1 MIDMQST
8 GAKTSCNKLIFL
20 LTVDAVDD
28 RSRGTPFLFAHLN
41 GRPYG
46 TGHKAQREDQQ
57 DGGPQ
62 EGRDSH
68 LR

>member
-1 MIDMQST
+1 MVTLVFEELRILDT
-8 GAKTSCNKLIFL
+8 GA
-20 LTVDAVDD
+20 VDAVHN
-28 RSRGTPFLFAHLN
+28 RSRGTPLLFAHFN

-57 DGGPQ
+57 DGGP
-62 EGRDSH
+62 ENERDSH

>member
-1 MIDMQST
+1 MVTLVFEELRILDT
-8 GAKTSCNKLIFL
+8 DA
-20 LTVDAVDD
+20 VDAVDD
-28 RSRGTPFLFAHLN
+28 RSRGTLLLFAHLN